1 MLTARVKRPLS
12 IGVPS
17 ADLMLF
23 FNGFSLGARIIGAR
37 KTDTALGADI
47 AGIDPR

>member
-1 MLTARVKRPLS
+1 MLEAGLKRPLS

-23 FNGFSLGARIIGAR
+23 FNGFPWGNSQSA
-37 KTDTALGADI
+37 KTAESADI
-47 AGIDPR
+47 AGIDRR